1 MKVGEIFGQEQ
12 TLTTSQKFLRV
23 VIQFLLDFN
32 FHHHEDGLST
42 LQSAS
47 VNLTLIVAWSQ
58 LIACIEKK
66 LTKREPFLIY
76 KPNSLVIHG
85 REAARWHRVIV

>member
-1 MKVGEIFGQEQ
+1 MSGSSPPKTDPRGMKVGEIFGQEQ

-23 VIQFLLDFN
+23 VIQLLLDFN

-66 LTKREPFLIY
+66 AHET
-76 KPNSLVIHG
+76 
-85 REAARWHRVIV
+85 